1 MEFIPQQIWAFG
13 LVFARLGGIFMLAPA
28 LSDTSVPPRIR
39 LSLALLV
46 SFIIAP
52 LVSYKLPPLPATNGA
67 LYALLGVEIV
77 IGLAI
82 GSILR
87 VLFSALTT
95 AGAIAGMQSGL
106 GFAMS
111 IDPSQGQ
118 QGSIFSTFLVVVGTA
133 LIFASNLHHLFITG
147 MINSYNFMPPN
158 GHFNFGANAEWAIK
172 SFSDAFGIAVRIT
185 APMLLFGIVYN
196 VVLGV
201 INRAAPAIQ
210 VFFIAQPIQVF
221 LGIFLFLITL
231 GAGMMT
237 WVNFMADAARQLN

>member
-1 MEFIPQQIWAFG
+1 
-13 LVFARLGGIFMLAPA
+13 
-28 LSDTSVPPRIR
+28 
-39 LSLALLV
+39 
-46 SFIIAP
+46 
-52 LVSYKLPPLPATNGA
+52 
-67 LYALLGVEIV
+67 
-77 IGLAI
+77 
-82 GSILR
+82 
-87 VLFSALTT
+87 
-95 AGAIAGMQSGL
+95 
-106 GFAMS
+106 
-111 IDPSQGQ
+111 
-118 QGSIFSTFLVVVGTA
+118 
-133 LIFASNLHHLFITG
+133 
-147 MINSYNFMPPN
+147 MPPN